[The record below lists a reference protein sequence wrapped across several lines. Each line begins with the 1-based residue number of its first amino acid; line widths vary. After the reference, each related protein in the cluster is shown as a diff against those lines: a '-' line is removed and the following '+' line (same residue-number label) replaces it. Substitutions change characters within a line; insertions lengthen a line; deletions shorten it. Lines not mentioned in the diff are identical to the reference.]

1 MSDHCDYDH
10 QRDTQLEDAYDHF
23 VISDAAGV
31 VVAVYSLG
39 HDLWRHPARESLRT
53 LAEDDFAGRRAKG
66 EVVRWDYI
74 YSRTRIRVGMSVA
87 GMRQHWAGDR
97 RASVAELGRKVDVVL
112 AEMDRLRGLTMCTT
126 CGGSPH
132 PSGLVCVCGGTGLAV
147 DEAAGLRRELV
158 ALQLDK
164 QITRG

>member
-39 HDLWRHPARESLRT
+39 QDLWRHPARESLRT

-87 GMRQHWAGDR
+87 GMRQCDR
-97 RASVAELGRKVDVVL
+97 RASAAELECKVDTVL

-147 DEAAGLRRELV
+147 DEAVGLRRELV

-164 QITRG
+164 QNGPR